1 MERPFPCFVLRRA
14 TTKSKKVGREK
25 KKKKK
30 TLLVLLLLFL
40 LFRSLPIL
48 SRRTTAD
55 EPLSSV
61 STTFVDILVRTISNK
76 FFSEIFL

>member
-25 KKKKK
+25 KKKKNIVGIVA
-30 TLLVLLLLFL
+30 TFVAV
-40 LFRSLPIL
+40 SSPYIYDPG
-48 SRRTTAD
+48 TAD